1 MTHPEPHASHPPA
14 PPVPEPDGPAT
25 PADEPSAEKPLKKD
39 KKKGKKHKDGIGSQR
54 GVETMFR
61 TSYQSHLNLSS
72 MADNK
77 ANIMISINGIMISVV
92 IASISPKI
100 DSNPWL
106 LVPTGVLLLGCA
118 ISMVYAILAARPR
131 VTHRSVSLED
141 VESNRSNILFFGNFV
156 GMPEEEFVSGL
167 RSLLENTDRLYT
179 NMMRDI
185 YGLGQVLQR
194 KYTLLRTSYTA
205 FMVALILSV
214 LLFLG
219 VYLGV
224 VGGVGAGSVLP

>member
-1 MTHPEPHASHPPA
+1 LDLS
-14 PPVPEPDGPAT
+14 
-25 PADEPSAEKPLKKD
+25 
-39 KKKGKKHKDGIGSQR
+39 
-54 GVETMFR
+54 
-61 TSYQSHLNLSS
+61 NL
-72 MADNK
+72 ADNK

-131 VTHRSVSLED
+131 VTHRRVSLED

-219 VYLGV
+219 VYMGV
-224 VGGVGAGSVLP
+224 VGEVGAVGTGSVVP